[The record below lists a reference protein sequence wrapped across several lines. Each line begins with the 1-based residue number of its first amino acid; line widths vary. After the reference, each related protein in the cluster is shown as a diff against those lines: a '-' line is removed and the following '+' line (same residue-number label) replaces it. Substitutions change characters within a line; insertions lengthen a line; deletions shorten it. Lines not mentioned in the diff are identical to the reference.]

1 MEPGPVVR
9 VYGCAGLRI
18 ASEIPLNVTE
28 LTQCNPDDVDVTIV
42 LGEWRNTP
50 FAPPS
55 EAIVAELYED
65 GYPRYIFCRVGDGFV
80 GRIMGVA
87 DFEIDGDLSRV
98 VCHPAPGGP
107 EGVLPIIVVGSIL
120 AFLLVRRGC
129 FVLHASA
136 VAVDDQVLAF
146 VGVSGQGKSTMAALF
161 CADRAEL
168 VTDDVLP
175 LEFAPDPD
183 GGDTVVCIRAGNEVR
198 LRDKAAELAERFDAA
213 ASVRTTADDRIA
225 VAPGRLSAERV
236 RLGAIVLPR
245 PDREHQEVTA
255 RRLGDAEASF
265 WLTRCQR
272 IEGWS
277 EPEDLR
283 WQFVDVGRIVA
294 AVPVYD
300 VSVPWGPPFAPN
312 LPAQILAACGLG
324 DRSSGMDRTGDTA
337 LGE

>member
-1 MEPGPVVR
+1 MESGR
-9 VYGCAGLRI
+9 VAGVYRCAGLRI
-18 ASEIPLNVTE
+18 ASEIPLDVTE
-28 LTQCNPDDVDVTIV
+28 IPGADPTDVDVSVV

-50 FAPPS
+50 FTPPS
-55 EAIVAELYED
+55 EDIVAELYED

-87 DFEIDGDLSRV
+87 DFEIDGNFSRV

-146 VGVSGQGKSTMAALF
+146 VGVSGQGKSTVAALF
-161 CADRAEL
+161 CAEGAEL

-175 LEFAPDPD
+175 LEFATDPS
-183 GGDTVVCIRAGNEVR
+183 GRDTVISIRTGGEVR
-198 LRDKAAELAERFDAA
+198 LRDKAAELADRFDVA

-225 VAPGRLSAERV
+225 VKPGSHSAERV
-236 RLGAIVLPR
+236 ALGAIVLPR
-245 PDREHQEVTA
+245 PDRENEVVIA

-283 WQFVDVGRIVA
+283 RQFIDVGRIVA
-294 AVPVYD
+294 AVPVYE
-300 VSVPWGPPFAPN
+300 VSVPWGPPFATD
-312 LPAQILAACGLG
+312 LPSQIIAACGLEHQFG
-324 DRSSGMDRTGDTA
+324 ATA
-337 LGE
+337 LKVDPTLEG